1 MNLVDIIVIVIIIF
15 GGIVGYKR
23 RFISELV
30 HFCGFIVMLLAAF
43 LFKNPVAALLYEHL
57 PFINLPGILSGVSVL
72 NILIYEI
79 LAFFIVFVFLYL
91 IFLLILKISH
101 LIDNLFDENELFS
114 TPSKLGGFAIGLVE
128 NYFVA
133 FIVLYILTLPLFDLE
148 MVRDSK
154 LRTMI
159 LSKTP
164 VLNLYVDSAVNV
176 GKEFWD
182 VAEQYKKVENHEHLN
197 LEALDLL
204 LKYEATTVESI
215 DVLVEQ
221 NKIQINNIESVLM
234 KYRKND

>member
-79 LAFFIVFVFLYL
+79 LAFFIVFIALYL

-114 TPSKLGGFAIGLVE
+114 TPSKLGGFVIGLVE

-154 LRTMI
+154 LRTTI

-164 VLNLYVDSAVNV
+164 VLNLYVNSAVNV
-176 GKEFWD
+176 GKEFWE
-182 VAEQYKKVENHEHLN
+182 VAEKYKKVENHEELN

-204 LKYEATTVESI
+204 LKYDATTVESI
-215 DVLVEQ
+215 DILVEK

>member
-1 MNLVDIIVIVIIIF
+1 
-15 GGIVGYKR
+15 
-23 RFISELV
+23 
-30 HFCGFIVMLLAAF
+30 
-43 LFKNPVAALLYEHL
+43 
-57 PFINLPGILSGVSVL
+57 
-72 NILIYEI
+72 
-79 LAFFIVFVFLYL
+79 
-91 IFLLILKISH
+91 
-101 LIDNLFDENELFS
+101 
-114 TPSKLGGFAIGLVE
+114 
-128 NYFVA
+128 
-133 FIVLYILTLPLFDLE
+133 
-148 MVRDSK
+148 
-154 LRTMI
+154 MI

-215 DVLVEQ
+215 DILVEQ